1 MKNTLALFNHLA
13 YLKAIPAAFL
23 FAQDVVRSNIKLED
37 APSLLVLGSL
47 DCAPDKESDDR
58 EENKHR
64 GGNPHD
70 IQHGDDNQNRQNPLY
85 RFSPLGIHKKF
96 QVSSFKF
103 QVHSSLT

>member
-23 FAQDVVRSNIKLED
+23 FAQYVVCAHVELED

-47 DCAPDKESDDR
+47 DCAPDEKSDDR

-70 IQHGDDNQNRQNPLY
+70 IQHGDDDYNRQKPLY
-85 RFSPLGIHKKF
+85 GFSPLGIHKKI
-96 QVSSFKF
+96 SDE
-103 QVHSSLT
+103 